1 MSPLVAAVSGDAALV
16 LVELGVAVIVM
27 AAAARVASRFGLS
40 PIPFYLII
48 GIAIGS
54 GWLPVDPE
62 PVFVETG
69 SLIGVVLLL
78 LTLGLEYSPT
88 ELVSNLRRG
97 FLDGIVDFLANFT
110 PGFVAGLL
118 FGWSPLAATLLGGVT
133 WVSSSG
139 VVAKTLADLGRLGFR
154 ETPTVLSIIVL
165 EDLGMAVYLPIV
177 AALLAGT
184 ALLQGMLFVGGALLV
199 VVVVLTVAVRKADT
213 VNRFVSTPSGEG
225 FLLTVLG
232 LTLLVSGLA
241 ELAQV
246 SAAVGA
252 FLVGTAITG
261 QIAHRARASIDSLR
275 DLFAATFFLFFG
287 IQIDISSVGE
297 AALGASLLAVVT
309 MTTKYGSA
317 WWSAARAGIGKR
329 GRVRAGTVLMA
340 RGEFSIVIAA
350 LGASIEPELSAIAGT
365 YVLITVLTG
374 PIITRFVATGSSER
388 SHSRPTVTSV
398 PVESTPRAA

>member
-1 MSPLVAAVSGDAALV
+1 MNAVLAAVSGDAALV

-27 AAAARVASRFGLS
+27 AAAARFASRFGLS
-40 PIPFYLII
+40 PIPLYLLI
-48 GIAIGS
+48 GISIGS

-97 FLDGIVDFLANFT
+97 FLDGLVDFLANFT

-139 VVAKTLADLGRLGFR
+139 VVAKSLADLGRLGFR

-165 EDLGMAVYLPIV
+165 EDLGMAVYLPVV
-177 AALLAGT
+177 AALLAG
-184 ALLQGMLFVGGALLV
+184 AAVLEGMLLVGGAILV
-199 VVVVLTVAVRKADT
+199 VVLVLTVAVRKADT
-213 VNRFVSTPSGEG
+213 VNRFVATPSGEG

-232 LTLLVSGLA
+232 LTLLVAGLA

-261 QIAHRARASIDSLR
+261 QIADRARASIDSLR

-297 AALGASLLAVVT
+297 SALAALALAVVT
-309 MTTKYGSA
+309 MATKFGSA
-317 WWSAARAGIGKR
+317 WWSAARAGIGGR
-329 GRVRAGTVLMA
+329 GRIRAGTILMA
-340 RGEFSIVIAA
+340 RGEFSIVIAS
-350 LGASIEPELSAIAGT
+350 LGATIEPDLSPLAGA
-365 YVLITVLTG
+365 YVLITVLAG
-374 PIITRFVATGSSER
+374 PLISRLVPTGSSR
-388 SHSRPTVTSV
+388 RPSADPPFETVTV
-398 PVESTPRAA
+398 GGTAKAA